1 MPNEYLSTLWTLWR
15 NHIIDSSQV
24 IQALA
29 LYDYQLHY
37 LGNGGIEVGKENET
51 IRYEYGKKY

>member
-1 MPNEYLSTLWTLWR
+1 M
-15 NHIIDSSQV
+15 DSSQV

-29 LYDYQLHY
+29 IYDYQLHY

>member
-1 MPNEYLSTLWTLWR
+1 MPNNYLSTLWMLWR

-37 LGNGGIEVGKENET
+37 LGNGGIEAGKENEKFT
-51 IRYEYGKKY
+51 YSYGRNL